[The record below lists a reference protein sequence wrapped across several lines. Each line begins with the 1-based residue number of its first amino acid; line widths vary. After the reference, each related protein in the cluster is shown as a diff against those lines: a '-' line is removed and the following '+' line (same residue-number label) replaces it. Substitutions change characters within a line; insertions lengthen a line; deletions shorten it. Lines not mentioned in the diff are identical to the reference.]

1 MALIHMP
8 FVGTTAD
15 TVLMVVATV
24 VLFGSVAAAA
34 YYFWKFHEI
43 PLHEA
48 ERRDHPQMALVATLT
63 WVGFF
68 WHWVWVLAII
78 LAYLDAGKMLRSIRD
93 IWHEEK

>member
-1 MALIHMP
+1 MALLHMP
-8 FVGTTAD
+8 FVGTGAD
-15 TVLMVVATV
+15 TGIHIVAGV
-24 VLFGSVAAAA
+24 VLLGTLAAAL

-48 ERRDHPQMALVATLT
+48 ERKNHPQMALVATLT

-78 LAYLDAGKMLRSIRD
+78 IAYLDAGKLLRTARD
-93 IWHEEK
+93 IWREK

>member
-1 MALIHMP
+1 MALFHMP
-8 FVGTTAD
+8 FVGTGVD
-15 TVLMVVATV
+15 TGLQIAAAV
-24 VLFGSVAAAA
+24 VLFGVVAAVG

-48 ERRDHPQMALVATLT
+48 RRKNHPQLALVATLT

-78 LAYLDAGKMLRSIRD
+78 IAFADAEQIVRTIRD
-93 IWHEEK
+93 TWKEK